1 MHGHE
6 GSIASERT
14 SGSIIDTN
22 NNNNN
27 NNKNDDYCDYNKP
40 VSETLNNRPVR
51 EHSRADDRRRVEQ
64 LDRTRYAVY
73 HTEVRR
79 RQSTSSDKTI

>member
-14 SGSIIDTN
+14 AGLIID
-22 NNNNN
+22 NN
-27 NNKNDDYCDYNKP
+27 NNKNDDYDDNKP

-51 EHSRADDRRRVEQ
+51 EHSRADD
-64 LDRTRYAVY
+64 
-73 HTEVRR
+73 
-79 RQSTSSDKTI
+79 I